1 MDAFTYI
8 VMDPECIESA
18 ARMQQPVLAGIVI
31 DHWIERIPYR
41 DQTAAVAF
49 GYDQPDAEAPQTL
62 LLAVSTMDN
71 KKRWNENML
80 VNSLK
85 SAIHM
90 VKCRTVSPDMLCKDG
105 WASGIFPL
113 LDFACVEKREKAVPS
128 RGKGHSRPVGH
139 RPGRNDTPVGQIWG
153 KRYNK

>member
-1 MDAFTYI
+1 MN
-8 VMDPECIESA
+8 PEFIREASL
-18 ARMQQPVLAGIVI
+18 MQQPVLAGVVI

-90 VKCRTVSPDMLCKDG
+90 VKGRTVSPDMLCKDG

-113 LDFACVEKREKAVPS
+113 LDFACVEKRENTV
-128 RGKGHSRPVGH
+128 H
-139 RPGRNDTPVGQIWG
+139 RESKKTSTRTSANPWG
-153 KRYNK
+153 NVKKRKI